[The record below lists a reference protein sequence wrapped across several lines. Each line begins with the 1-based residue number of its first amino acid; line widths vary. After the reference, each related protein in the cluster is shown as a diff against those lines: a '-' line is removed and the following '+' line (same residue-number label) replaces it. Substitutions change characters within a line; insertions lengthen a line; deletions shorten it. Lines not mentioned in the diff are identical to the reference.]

1 MGIHCQD
8 FFFLLISLCKIFGH
22 VRLKLLSYLFYPTEN
37 EYRGQLL
44 SQRWTRGDRVSSC
57 ENKRSRR
64 LKVRHYVCVCMCVCL
79 SVRVALFHRISLS
92 EALTSFSHWRAPFL
106 SYISLRFHQ
115 IGRDVQLK
123 EVIGCLLLIELFKK
137 HLR

>member
-8 FFFLLISLCKIFGH
+8 FLIVTFNELISLCKIFGH
-22 VRLKLLSYLFYPTEN
+22 VKLKLLSYPFYPTEN

-64 LKVRHYVCVCMCVCL
+64 LKV
-79 SVRVALFHRISLS
+79 
-92 EALTSFSHWRAPFL
+92 
-106 SYISLRFHQ
+106 
-115 IGRDVQLK
+115 
-123 EVIGCLLLIELFKK
+123 
-137 HLR
+137 